1 MYDTQTAQ
9 PDRRGETLAP
19 GQETGT
25 LKIEKVPHAGAVFG
39 EDAQRGIGGL
49 GGSDE
54 GPLTEVHVFWLAG
67 MSCDGCSI
75 AVTGATAPSV
85 EELLAGT
92 IPGLPKVVLHHPV
105 LSIAAGA
112 EFVRPMREAAE
123 GNLDAPYVVVLEG
136 SVPDD
141 QALPE
146 DEGYYSA
153 MGAGGFDPESE
164 GDQPNRITG
173 WLKRLCP
180 GAAASIAI
188 GTCATWGGV
197 PAAAGNVTGSM
208 SLMDYLGKDYRSALG
223 VPVVNVPGCSPVGDN
238 FTEVVAAVL
247 LFLQGIGPLPELDE
261 LGRPAWQFGETVH
274 RHCPRAGYYEEGV
287 FAKNEGDKECLVD
300 VGCWGPVVQCNITE
314 RGAINHMGGCMVA
327 GGACIGCTMP
337 GFPDK
342 FSPFYKRAPGSL
354 MAGGTSRVYGAVI
367 RRLRRVTMR
376 NRNREPLWDQVGEVP
391 SPYAAE
397 QSRPALASKA
407 EGFFY
412 SKLQYRGTVDH
423 SKRNRKQPVPR
434 SMDVYSEA
442 GPHVGQDVSVPDSV
456 ERYDPADAHGEDA
469 AKQIGADE
477 EEGQG

>member
-1 MYDTQTAQ
+1 MEQS
-9 PDRRGETLAP
+9 GE
-19 GQETGT
+19 
-25 LKIEKVPHAGAVFG
+25 LKLQKVPHAGAVFG
-39 EDAQRGIGGL
+39 EEAPQGLGGL
-49 GGSDE
+49 GGTDD
-54 GPLTEVHVFWLAG
+54 GALTEVHVFWLAG

-75 AVTGATAPSV
+75 AVTGATSPSV

-112 EFVRPMREAAE
+112 DFIRPLRDAAN
-123 GNLDAPYVVVLEG
+123 GTLGSPYVVVLEG

-146 DEGYYSA
+146 DQGYFSA
-153 MGAGGFDPESE
+153 MGGGGFDPESE

-180 GAAASIAI
+180 GAAASVAI
-188 GTCATWGGV
+188 GTCATWGGI
-197 PAAAGNVTGSM
+197 PAAAGNITGSM

-247 LFLQGIGPLPELDE
+247 MFLQGIGPLPEFDE

-287 FAKNEGDKECLVD
+287 FAKNEGDPECLVD

-342 FSPFYKRAPGSL
+342 FSPFNKRAPGSL
-354 MAGGTSRVYGAVI
+354 MSGGTARVYGALF

-376 NRNREPLWDQVGEVP
+376 NRNREPLWDKVGEVP
-391 SPYAAE
+391 SPYSSE
-397 QSRPALASKA
+397 QSRPALATKA

-412 SKLQYRGTVDH
+412 SKLQYGGSVNQT
-423 SKRNRKQPVPR
+423 KRWKQQPAPR
-434 SMDVYSEA
+434 SMNIYEHA
-442 GPHVGQDVSVPDSV
+442 GPDAGPDESVPDSI
-456 ERYDPADAHGEDA
+456 ERYLPPDEGENA
-469 AKQIGADE
+469 AKQVDADGE
-477 EEGQG
+477 EQG

>member
-1 MYDTQTAQ
+1 MYDTQTK
-9 PDRRGETLAP
+9 PVKRGETLAA
-19 GQETGT
+19 GQDTG
-25 LKIEKVPHAGAVFG
+25 LKLEKVPHAGAVFG
-39 EDAQRGIGGL
+39 EDAQPGIGGL
-49 GGSDE
+49 GGSED
-54 GPLTEVHVFWLAG
+54 GPLDEVHVFWLAG

-75 AVTGATAPSV
+75 AVTGATSPSV

-92 IPGLPKVVLHHPV
+92 IPGLPKVILHHPV

-112 EFVRPMREAAE
+112 DFVRPLRDAVN
-123 GNLDAPYVVVLEG
+123 GTLGAPYVVVLEG

-141 QALPE
+141 QSLPE

-153 MGAGGFDPESE
+153 MGGGGFDPESE

-180 GAAASIAI
+180 EAAASVAI
-188 GTCATWGGV
+188 GTCATWGGI
-197 PAAAGNVTGSM
+197 PAAAGNITGSM
-208 SLMDYLGKDYRSALG
+208 SLMDFLGKDYVSALG

-247 LFLQGIGPLPELDE
+247 MFLQGIGPLPEFDE
-261 LGRPAWQFGETVH
+261 LGRPVWQFGETVH
-274 RHCPRAGYYEEGV
+274 RHCPRAGYYEEGT
-287 FAKNEGDKECLVD
+287 FAKEAGDKECLVD

-354 MAGGTSRVYGAVI
+354 MSGGTSRVYGSAI

-376 NRNREPLWDQVGEVP
+376 NRNREPVWDRAGAVP
-391 SPYAAE
+391 SPYASE
-397 QSRPALASKA
+397 QRDPSLSARL

-412 SKLQYRGTVDH
+412 SRLQYRGTPNLA
-423 SKRNRKQPVPR
+423 KRNKKQPNPR
-434 SMDVYSEA
+434 SMDIYRYA
-442 GPHVGQDVSVPDSV
+442 GPDASPDESVPDSIAGYEPPEANGEAATQV
-456 ERYDPADAHGEDA
+456 DAGE
-469 AKQIGADE
+469 K
-477 EEGQG
+477 EGQD